1 MDSKELGQIKL
12 NLKVLSQLRPYERLS
27 TIDNRVV
34 VDRPSFF
41 QGLRRWF
48 RGEHRDLNMEVIEQ
62 LVRRAIL
69 YMTNTNNS
77 ELAHILALELGKAME
92 GLHNLQTTYEND
104 SLSVAKLRLLLDEIE
119 RSVSVAVAGPETPP
133 APFRLI
139 M

>member
-69 YMTNTNNS
+69 YMTNTNSS

>member
-62 LVRRAIL
+62 LIRRAIL
-69 YMTNTNNS
+69 YMSNTS
-77 ELAHILALELGKAME
+77 SPELADILASELGKAME
-92 GLHNLQTTYEND
+92 GLQNLQTTYEND
-104 SLSVAKLRLLLDEIE
+104 SLSVAKLRVLLDEIE
-119 RSVSVAVAGPETPP
+119 RSVNFAERDAESTSTA
-133 APFRLI
+133 FRL
-139 M
+139 MM